1 MSGAGQTST
10 DIRTSFTRQAGALTN
25 LARGAY
31 DKRFQVSQV
40 CSPDPIRNT
49 ANHFAGSHIRGAFAS
64 NDLNQRNKST
74 EFGSHCDLL
83 QYNSQS
89 HTFQRPIRPATAK
102 LIERQALHSRISSQQ
117 LSPKRAAQQS
127 PNLFLSNNTL
137 LKKMLSEKVA
147 EIKMP
152 LASTFHKKSQL
163 GMLSKD

>member
-10 DIRTSFTRQAGALTN
+10 DIRTSFTKQAGALTN

-31 DKRFQVSQV
+31 DKRFRVSQV
-40 CSPDPIRNT
+40 ASPDQIRNT
-49 ANHFAGSHIRGAFAS
+49 ANHFAGSRIRGAFAS
-64 NDLNQRNKST
+64 NDLNQRNT

-137 LKKMLSEKVA
+137 LKKMLSEKGA
-147 EIKMP
+147 GQIKMP